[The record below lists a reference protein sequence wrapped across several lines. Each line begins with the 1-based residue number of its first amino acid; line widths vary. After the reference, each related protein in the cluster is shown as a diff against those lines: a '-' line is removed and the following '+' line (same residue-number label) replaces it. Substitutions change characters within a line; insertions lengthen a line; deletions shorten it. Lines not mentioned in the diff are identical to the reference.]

1 MALDLNSIR
10 GLPDEANDYEFIV
23 VKQTPTG
30 LDYVAHTEYGWEA
43 EEVALAEPYA
53 LVLHNVRIQGKREKP
68 KTQYYVFSGMWS
80 WACEASSREEAI
92 KLFDEAYAEDI
103 NIDFDH
109 YELEVEDF

>member
-53 LVLHNVRIQGKREKP
+53 LVLHNVRIQGKRVKP
-68 KTQYYVFSGMWS
+68 KNKYYTFSGMWS
-80 WACEASSREEAI
+80 WGCWA
-92 KLFDEAYAEDI
+92 K
-103 NIDFDH
+103 NIDDAKRQFADAYNEDLDIDTDH
-109 YELEVEDF
+109 VEIEVDDD